1 MARILIAPAIL
12 LPWLRPSR
20 DRDAV

>member
-12 LPWLRPSR
+12 LPWLRPGR